1 MNLIETIGA
10 IAAGIITVALVAVT
24 FAPGST
30 APAVFKAGGEAFSS
44 SIKAATLK
52 G

>member
-1 MNLIETIGA
+1 MNLLETIGA

-24 FAPGST
+24 FQPNST
-30 APAVFKAGGEAFSS
+30 APKVFTAAGEAFST

>member
-10 IAAGIITVALVAVT
+10 IAAGVITVALVAVT
-24 FAPGST
+24 FQKGST
-30 APAVFKAGGEAFSS
+30 APAVFESAGKAFAS

>member
-1 MNLIETIGA
+1 MNVIEMIGA
-10 IAAGIITVALVAVT
+10 LGAGIITVAIVALI
-24 FAPGST
+24 FQPKST
-30 APAVFKAGGEAFSS
+30 APAVFTAGGNAFSG

>member
-1 MNLIETIGA
+1 MNLVETIGA

-24 FAPGST
+24 FQPGST
-30 APAVFKAGGEAFSS
+30 APQVFTAGGTAFAS

>member
-1 MNLIETIGA
+1 MNFVETIGA
-10 IAAGIITVALVAVT
+10 IAAGIITVAIVAVT
-24 FAPGST
+24 FQKGST
-30 APAVFKAGGEAFSS
+30 APAVFTAAGTAFSS

>member
-10 IAAGIITVALVAVT
+10 IAAGIITIALVAVVVQ
-24 FAPGST
+24 PNST
-30 APAVFKAGGEAFSS
+30 APAVFTSAGNAFSS
-44 SIKAATLK
+44 SIKAATLR

>member
-10 IAAGIITVALVAVT
+10 IAAGIITIAIVAVIVQ
-24 FAPGST
+24 PNST
-30 APAVFKAGGEAFSS
+30 AASLVKSSGEAFAS